1 MYYSKLLFLL
11 PIESMQTI
19 DEIHDL
25 NDSINVV
32 QFSPNGAS
40 LAVATK
46 SGIIHL
52 YQVTN
57 EARKYNRI
65 GRCTV
70 SIKIIIQLY
79 RLEMAPLLSK
89 HYLNWVILTGQN
101 LT

>member
-1 MYYSKLLFLL
+1 
-11 PIESMQTI
+11 MQTI

-70 SIKIIIQLY
+70 SFKICRNYYHIQQ
-79 RLEMAPLLSK
+79 E
-89 HYLNWVILTGQN
+89 V
-101 LT
+101 